1 MQVVTPDVQVPGLPE
16 RQGARPTRASRCR
29 AYPSVDC
36 RQLRFVRLDGLVL
49 LVDDATE
56 GEHGVT
62 DVRQMVLWLLPHVT
76 VHLLANALRDRH
88 MRNLAY
94 IAKTNR
100 LPKYRVLSSILFW
113 VQCVSRVRVLP

>member
-1 MQVVTPDVQVPGLPE
+1 M
-16 RQGARPTRASRCR
+16 
-29 AYPSVDC
+29 
-36 RQLRFVRLDGLVL
+36 RLDGLVL

-88 MRNLAY
+88 MRTLAD
-94 IAKTNR
+94 IAKTN
-100 LPKYRVLSSILFW
+100 
-113 VQCVSRVRVLP
+113 